1 MRPAYFTLA
10 GHDVENSH
18 HGAQPNSAAGPRT
31 EALQL
36 QQILQTFALELESS
50 WEHALRGEEHGF
62 ISEQL
67 KKSSPELGIGK
78 MKILR
83 RLAGSAAAL
92 ALLSPV
98 SAASAYAA
106 VNSRANVGL
115 PTNEIVTVCPGVSYN
130 SHTDAEGARLSQQQL
145 AGLVRHMKSIC
156 RRPAGWESSA
166 HAHAVKAPQT
176 SGSGV
181 TPSPMSNPALGG
193 DLSAF
198 LYMSDDGLNMN
209 YFTQFSSM
217 PNGDKTLDCAIM
229 WDGGP
234 FEACGH
240 SSSYYSYAQTK
251 TNVVSCPAP
260 GHRIQVDAEMT
271 YNTRM
276 YWDSAFL
283 TT

>member
-1 MRPAYFTLA
+1 MEESPEGTSEKGVRPGKCRQTCRWQAEGQMSGGWTHERVTRPAYFTLV

-18 HGAQPNSAAGPRT
+18 HGAQPNSAAGPCT

-36 QQILQTFALELESS
+36 QHILQTFALESDSS

-78 MKILR
+78 MKTLR

-106 VNSRANVGL
+106 MNSQANVGL

-156 RRPAGWESSA
+156 RWPAGWESSA
-166 HAHAVKAPQT
+166 HAHAAKAPRRPVLELRPHRCPTPHWAAT
-176 SGSGV
+176 S
-181 TPSPMSNPALGG
+181 A
-193 DLSAF
+193 
-198 LYMSDDGLNMN
+198 
-209 YFTQFSSM
+209 
-217 PNGDKTLDCAIM
+217 
-229 WDGGP
+229 
-234 FEACGH
+234 H
-240 SSSYYSYAQTK
+240 SS
-251 TNVVSCPAP
+251 
-260 GHRIQVDAEMT
+260 I
-271 YNTRM
+271 
-276 YWDSAFL
+276 
-283 TT
+283 